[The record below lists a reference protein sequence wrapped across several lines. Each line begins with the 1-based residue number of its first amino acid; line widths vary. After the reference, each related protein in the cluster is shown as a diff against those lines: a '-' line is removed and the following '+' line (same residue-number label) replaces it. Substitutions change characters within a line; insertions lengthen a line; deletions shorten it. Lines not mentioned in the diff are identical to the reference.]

1 MPKSLGERGS
11 GAQLIVFLSA
21 KVGMK
26 NAIKVAT
33 FLAQWGTVARR
44 KGREPS
50 IAEYMVHWGCSE
62 ATYYRDLRIFHKVW
76 PDEKN
81 PQLKWEWLEAN
92 CRLPMRIDPQK
103 AAARLLGGPVPS

>member
-1 MPKSLGERGS
+1 MPKSLSERRPGT
-11 GAQLIVFLSA
+11 QLIVFLSA

-33 FLAQWGTVARR
+33 FLVQWGTVVRR

-76 PDEKN
+76 PDDRN
-81 PQLKWEWLEAN
+81 PQRRWEWIESN
-92 CRLPMRIDPQK
+92 CRLPVKMEPES
-103 AAARLLGGPVPS
+103 AAARLLGGPVPA